1 MLQELFNSIQD
12 KIQQQIQDKFGL
24 SADQTT
30 QSTNVLLE
38 NFKKFFS
45 EDLMAGGMTGLRD
58 LMSNGIADIKNNPTL
73 QNLREN
79 VMNDLVN
86 KVGLAEDTAQKVR
99 DFSLTEIF
107 DAFKKE
113 FTDENGKPDLAKVM
127 SKINMSDIQGK
138 AQEMLGGL
146 GIDIGKL
153 FGKK

>member
-1 MLQELFNSIQD
+1 MLQDIFNNVQD
-12 KIQQQIQDKFGL
+12 KIQQQIQEKFGL

-58 LMSNGIADIKNNPTL
+58 LMSNGISDFKNNPTV

-79 VMNDLVN
+79 LLNDLVN

-99 DFSLTEIF
+99 DLSLTEIF
-107 DAFKKE
+107 DTFKKE

-127 SKINMSDIQGK
+127 SKINISDFQGK

-146 GIDIGKL
+146 GIDISKF

>member
-1 MLQELFNSIQD
+1 MLQDIYNDIQA
-12 KIQQQIQDKFGL
+12 KIQQQIQEKFGL

-58 LMSNGIADIKNNPTL
+58 LMSNGLNDIKTNPNL

-79 VMNDLVN
+79 LLNDLVN

-99 DFSLTEIF
+99 DFSLTEVF
-107 DAFKKE
+107 ERFRTE
-113 FTDENGKPDLAKVM
+113 FTDENGKPDFGKIM
-127 SKINMSDIQGK
+127 SKVNLGDIQGK
-138 AQEMLGGL
+138 AQEMISKMGVDL
-146 GIDIGKL
+146 GKL
-153 FGKK
+153 FGK